1 MKALKRVLERNRIVL
16 TRGIG
21 LLILIFYFESRSYWD
36 ANGVELFAYVLYAI
50 GLILVG
56 IGALGRMWCSLYIAG
71 YKDRKLIDVGP
82 YSIVRNPLYL
92 FSFIGAVGV
101 GLATETLTFPLLIA
115 ILFLFYYPVVIKR
128 EERKLEEL
136 FGEEYEKYKQR
147 VPSVIPSFS
156 SFYEPERYEVN
167 PRVFR
172 KHMFSALWFIWI
184 VGILELLEALKDLGY
199 YTPIWTIY

>member
-1 MKALKRVLERNRIVL
+1 VKALKRVLENNRIIL

-21 LLILIFYFESRSYWD
+21 LLILVLYFESRSYWD

-56 IGALGRMWCSLYIAG
+56 IGSLGRMWCSLYIAG
-71 YKDRKLIDVGP
+71 YKDQKLIDVGP
-82 YSIVRNPLYL
+82 YSIVRNPLYV

-101 GLATETLTFPLLIA
+101 GLATETLTFPLLVA

-136 FGEEYEKYKQR
+136 FGQEYEKYKER
-147 VPSVIPSFS
+147 VPSVIPNFS